1 MILPTIIVNTTLD
14 IFDVNFKVYVREFE
28 YENDCEIDYDQII
41 VDKFINRYVLSFN
54 KTNDYYGGKPI
65 NIFGEL
71 ETYPILENERFGIR
85 VATYVIKPIDLWNDF
100 LISLYQRCHKIW
112 LITTEPVY
120 SEFVFDFSHLDN
132 LEWYIIKVYRDHGFN
147 KEYYRSGLILQES
160 DDLELE
166 KRRKRLL
173 KVLKRRLPPI
183 EESEDLNSTRSQPE
197 SKKGMSEW
205 RERRAYLFKEVKDK
219 NPRLTYDQ
227 VAAEATDMVHNEIE
241 EQIRKTNPGMDN
253 EKLEYMVLEKFKN
266 EYNNGRKEFS
276 GDDVDNDF
284 DVKEWT
290 WIDSRKF
297 DE

>member
-1 MILPTIIVNTTLD
+1 MRLEEIRIPTNQD
-14 IFDVNFKVYVREFE
+14 IFEENLKDFVKYKWPNMIMSVKVKDVFRRRYEVSYPVDSVYAIGHQSRV
-28 YENDCEIDYDQII
+28 
-41 VDKFINRYVLSFN
+41 
-54 KTNDYYGGKPI
+54 
-65 NIFGEL
+65 FGEIETISL
-71 ETYPILENERFGIR
+71 EENRTEIR
-85 VATYVIKPIDLWNDF
+85 VAAIYDEERTFHSNFFD
-100 LISLYQRCHKIW
+100 SLYSTIHKKW
-112 LITTEPVY
+112 LPEEIPKPEMTNMGEIRFPNMRTERPIAY
-120 SEFVFDFSHLDN
+120 KIKHLKARFGFSYDAN
-132 LEWYIIKVYRDHGFN
+132 MG
-147 KEYYRSGLILQES
+147 KELKDPKQEAGRQMILI
-160 DDLELE
+160 ELH
-166 KRRKRLL
+166 RK
-173 KVLKRRLPPI
+173 LPPI